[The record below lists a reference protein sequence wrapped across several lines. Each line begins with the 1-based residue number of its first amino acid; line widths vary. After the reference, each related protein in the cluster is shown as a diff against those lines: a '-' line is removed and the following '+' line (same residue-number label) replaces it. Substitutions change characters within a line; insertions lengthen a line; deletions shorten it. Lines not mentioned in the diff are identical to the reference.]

1 MQITTI
7 LGSAKKKGNTA
18 TILGWV
24 EEEFES
30 LCHDVEMN
38 SGPFTGNQ

>member
-1 MQITTI
+1 MQLTTL
-7 LGSAKKKGNTA
+7 LGSAKKNGNTA

-24 EEEFES
+24 EEKFES
-30 LCHDVEMN
+30 LDHDVEMN